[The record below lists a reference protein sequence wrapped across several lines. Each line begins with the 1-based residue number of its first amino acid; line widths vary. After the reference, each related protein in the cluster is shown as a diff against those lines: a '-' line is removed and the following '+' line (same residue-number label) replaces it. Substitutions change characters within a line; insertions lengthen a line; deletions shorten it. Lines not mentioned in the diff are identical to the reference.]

1 MSSFKERACEQLLK
15 SHKEAEPVEKPPTLA
30 QALKNRK
37 RKTNELQSESKYQ
50 ASYN

>member
-15 SHKEAEPVEKPPTLA
+15 SHKEDEPVEKPPTLT

-37 RKTNELQSESKYQ
+37 SKANELQSE
-50 ASYN
+50 